1 MSKIMRSAVALLLVL
16 VCANT
21 NYVAFAVMENEG
33 NFPEPLIGE
42 EVETVDL
49 IEKTEIT
56 AASFVTLGAD
66 NDISESKEEVI
77 NLSEMAYVALDD
89 SQNVIDDNISCSR
102 ATTSVSW
109 SVKANILKEANT
121 TFPMEAGECVT
132 INCSYTPRWAD
143 VEFGLIA
150 PDNRFYYLPGENG
163 SINRAIR
170 IDERG
175 EYRFGVYNKSSNT
188 VSVTGFIEY

>member
-1 MSKIMRSAVALLLVL
+1 MGKTMRFAVALLLVL
-16 VCANT
+16 VCANS
-21 NYVAFAVMENEG
+21 VVFAVVADDG
-33 NFPEPLIGE
+33 DFPEPLIGE
-42 EVETVDL
+42 EVEKINL
-49 IEKTEIT
+49 IEKIEIT
-56 AASFVTLGAD
+56 LTNDVKLRAD
-66 NDISESKEEVI
+66 NNIPDAKEEVI
-77 NLSEMAYVALDD
+77 NLLDMAYVVLDG
-89 SQNVIDDNISCSR
+89 SQSVIDDKLSYSR

-109 SVKANILKEANT
+109 SVKANLQKKADT

-143 VEFGLIA
+143 VDFGLIA
-150 PDNRFYYLPGENG
+150 PDNRFYYLPGEEG

-188 VSVTGFIEY
+188 VSVTGFVEY

>member
-56 AASFVTLGAD
+56 AASCVTLGAD

-163 SINRAIR
+163 SINRAFR

>member
-1 MSKIMRSAVALLLVL
+1 MGKVMRSVVALLLVL
-16 VCANT
+16 ACTNAND
-21 NYVAFAVMENEG
+21 VAFAAMENERD
-33 NFPEPLIGE
+33 FPEPLIGE

-49 IEKTEIT
+49 IEKIEIT
-56 AASFVTLGAD
+56 AASCITSGAN

-89 SQNVIDDNISCSR
+89 SQNVIDDNLSYSR

-121 TFPMEAGECVT
+121 SFPMEAGECVT

-143 VEFGLIA
+143 VDFGLIA
-150 PDNRFYYLPGENG
+150 PDNRFYYLPGEEG

-188 VSVTGFIEY
+188 VSATGFIEY

>member
-1 MSKIMRSAVALLLVL
+1 MGKVMRSVVALLLVL
-16 VCANT
+16 VCASS
-21 NYVAFAVMENEG
+21 VAFAVVADDG
-33 NFPEPLIGE
+33 DFPEPLIGE
-42 EVETVDL
+42 EVEATDL
-49 IEKTEIT
+49 IEKIEIT
-56 AASFVTLGAD
+56 SENRVKLRAN
-66 NDISESKEEVI
+66 NDTSKVEGVI
-77 NLSEMAYVALDD
+77 NLSDMAYGGLDD
-89 SQNVIDDNISCSR
+89 SHSVIDDRLSYSR

-109 SVKANILKEANT
+109 SVKANLLKKADT

-143 VEFGLIA
+143 VDFGLIA
-150 PDNRFYYLPGENG
+150 PNNRFYYLPGEEG

-175 EYRFGVYNKSSNT
+175 EYRFGIYNKSSNT

>member
-1 MSKIMRSAVALLLVL
+1 MGKTMRFAVALLLVL
-16 VCANT
+16 VCANS
-21 NYVAFAVMENEG
+21 VAFAVVADDG
-33 NFPEPLIGE
+33 DFPEPLIGE
-42 EVETVDL
+42 EVEATDL
-49 IEKTEIT
+49 IEKIEIT
-56 AASFVTLGAD
+56 SENRVKLRAN
-66 NDISESKEEVI
+66 NDTSKVEGVI
-77 NLSEMAYVALDD
+77 NLSDMAYVVLDD
-89 SQNVIDDNISCSR
+89 SHSVIDDRLSYLR

-109 SVKANILKEANT
+109 SVKANLLKKADT

-143 VEFGLIA
+143 VDFGLIA
-150 PDNRFYYLPGENG
+150 PDNRFYYLSGKEG

-188 VSVTGFIEY
+188 VSVSGFIEY

>member
-1 MSKIMRSAVALLLVL
+1 MGKVMRSAVALLLVL
-16 VCANT
+16 ACT
-21 NYVAFAVMENEG
+21 NNVTFAAMENEG
-33 NFPEPLIGE
+33 EFPEPLIGE

-49 IEKTEIT
+49 IEKIEIT
-56 AASFVTLGAD
+56 AASCITLGAD
-66 NDISESKEEVI
+66 NDISESKEGVI
-77 NLSEMAYVALDD
+77 NLSDMAYVALDD
-89 SQNVIDDNISCSR
+89 SQNIVDDNLSYSR

-143 VEFGLIA
+143 VDFGLVA
-150 PDNRFYYLPGENG
+150 PDDRFYYLPGEEG

>member
-1 MSKIMRSAVALLLVL
+1 MGKVMRSVVALLLVL
-16 VCANT
+16 VCASS
-21 NYVAFAVMENEG
+21 VAFAVVADDG
-33 NFPEPLIGE
+33 DFPEPLIGE
-42 EVETVDL
+42 EVEATDL
-49 IEKTEIT
+49 IEKIEIT
-56 AASFVTLGAD
+56 SENRVKLRAN
-66 NDISESKEEVI
+66 NDTSKVEGVI
-77 NLSEMAYVALDD
+77 NLSDMAYVVLDD
-89 SQNVIDDNISCSR
+89 SHSVIDDRLSYSR

-109 SVKANILKEANT
+109 SVKANLLKKADT

-143 VEFGLIA
+143 VDFGLIA
-150 PDNRFYYLPGENG
+150 PNNRFYYLPGEEG

-175 EYRFGVYNKSSNT
+175 EYRFGIYNKSSNT

>member
-1 MSKIMRSAVALLLVL
+1 MSKVIRVTIALLLVL
-16 VCANT
+16 GCANS
-21 NYVAFAVMENEG
+21 VAFAVTEDKG
-33 NFPEPLIGE
+33 AFSEPLIGE
-42 EVETVDL
+42 DVEAVDL
-49 IEKTEIT
+49 IEKIEIV
-56 AASFVTLGAD
+56 SEECIKLKE
-66 NDISESKEEVI
+66 NEDIV
-77 NLSEMAYVALDD
+77 NLSDLAYVVLDD
-89 SQNVIDDNISCSR
+89 SYNVIDDNLSQSR

-109 SVKANILKEANT
+109 SVQANRLKKAND

-150 PDNRFYYLPGENG
+150 PDNRFYYLPGEEG
-163 SINRAIR
+163 SINRVIR

-175 EYRFGVYNKSSNT
+175 EYRFGVYNKSGNT

>member
-1 MSKIMRSAVALLLVL
+1 MGRVMRSAVALLLVL
-16 VCANT
+16 ACT
-21 NYVAFAVMENEG
+21 NNVAFAVMEVEG
-33 NFPEPLIGE
+33 DFPKPLIGE

-49 IEKTEIT
+49 IEKIEFT
-56 AASFVTLGAD
+56 AASCATLGAD
-66 NDISESKEEVI
+66 NDISEEKVI
-77 NLSEMAYVALDD
+77 NLSDMAYMALDD
-89 SQNVIDDNISCSR
+89 SRNVIDDNLSCSR

-121 TFPMEAGECVT
+121 TFPLEAGECVT

-143 VEFGLIA
+143 VDFGLIA
-150 PDNRFYYLPGENG
+150 PDNRFYYLPGEGG

>member
-1 MSKIMRSAVALLLVL
+1 MAGCTVKITGELLVL
-16 VCANT
+16 VCT
-21 NYVAFAVMENEG
+21 NNVVFAVMENEVD
-33 NFPEPLIGE
+33 FPEPLIGK
-42 EVETVDL
+42 EVEAVDS
-49 IEKTEIT
+49 IEKVEI
-56 AASFVTLGAD
+56 AVASCVTLGAD

-77 NLSEMAYVALDD
+77 NLSEMAYMDLDD
-89 SQNVIDDNISCSR
+89 SQNVIDDNLSYSR

-143 VEFGLIA
+143 VDFGLIA
-150 PDNRFYYLPGENG
+150 PNNRFYYLPGEEG

>member
-1 MSKIMRSAVALLLVL
+1 MGKTMRFAVALLLVL
-16 VCANT
+16 VCANS
-21 NYVAFAVMENEG
+21 VVFAVVADDG
-33 NFPEPLIGE
+33 DFPEPLIGE
-42 EVETVDL
+42 EVEKINL
-49 IEKTEIT
+49 IEKIEIT
-56 AASFVTLGAD
+56 LTNDVKLRAD
-66 NDISESKEEVI
+66 NNIPDAKEEVI
-77 NLSEMAYVALDD
+77 NLLDMAYVVLDG
-89 SQNVIDDNISCSR
+89 SQSVIDDKLSYSR

-109 SVKANILKEANT
+109 SVKANILKKADT

-143 VEFGLIA
+143 VDFGLIA
-150 PDNRFYYLPGENG
+150 PDNRFYYLPGEEG

-188 VSVTGFIEY
+188 VSVTGFVEY

>member
-1 MSKIMRSAVALLLVL
+1 MSKVMRSAVALLLVL
-16 VCANT
+16 VCT
-21 NYVAFAVMENEG
+21 NNVAFAVMEDEG
-33 NFPEPLIGE
+33 EFPESLIGD

-49 IEKTEIT
+49 IEKIEIT
-56 AASFVTLGAD
+56 VARCGTLGA
-66 NDISESKEEVI
+66 NNNISESKEEFI
-77 NLSEMAYVALDD
+77 NLSDMAYMALDD
-89 SQNVIDDNISCSR
+89 SQNVIDDNLSYSR

-143 VEFGLIA
+143 VDFGLIA
-150 PDNRFYYLPGENG
+150 PDNRFYYLPGEEG

-175 EYRFGVYNKSSNT
+175 EYRFGVYNRSSNT
-188 VSVTGFIEY
+188 VSVSGFIEY

>member
-1 MSKIMRSAVALLLVL
+1 MLFRSV
-16 VCANT
+16 
-21 NYVAFAVMENEG
+21 
-33 NFPEPLIGE
+33 
-42 EVETVDL
+42 
-49 IEKTEIT
+49 
-56 AASFVTLGAD
+56 
-66 NDISESKEEVI
+66 KEDVI
-77 NLSEMAYVALDD
+77 NLSDMAYVVLDD
-89 SQNVIDDNISCSR
+89 SQNVIDDNLIYSR

-121 TFPMEAGECVT
+121 SFPMEAGECVT

-143 VEFGLIA
+143 VDFGLIA
-150 PDNRFYYLPGENG
+150 PDNRFYYLPGEEG

>member
-1 MSKIMRSAVALLLVL
+1 MGKVMRSAMALLLVL
-16 VCANT
+16 ACVNAN
-21 NYVAFAVMENEG
+21 NVAFAAMENEG
-33 NFPEPLIGE
+33 DFPEPLIGE
-42 EVETVDL
+42 EVEAVDM
-49 IEKTEIT
+49 IEKIEIKE
-56 AASFVTLGAD
+56 ASCVTLEVN
-66 NDISESKEEVI
+66 NDIFESKKEVI
-77 NLSEMAYVALDD
+77 DLSDMAYVALDD
-89 SQNVIDDNISCSR
+89 SQNVIDGNLSYSR

-109 SVKANILKEANT
+109 SVKANILKKANT

-132 INCSYTPRWAD
+132 INCSYTPRWAEVD
-143 VEFGLIA
+143 FGLIA
-150 PDNRFYYLPGENG
+150 PDNRFYYLPGEEG

>member
-1 MSKIMRSAVALLLVL
+1 MALLLVL

-56 AASFVTLGAD
+56 AASCVTLGAD

-77 NLSEMAYVALDD
+77 NLSEMAYVALDG
-89 SQNVIDDNISCSR
+89 SQNVIDDNLSYSR

-150 PDNRFYYLPGENG
+150 PDNRFYYLPGEDG
-163 SINRAIR
+163 SINRTIR

-175 EYRFGVYNKSSNT
+175 EYRFVVYNKSGNT
-188 VSVTGFIEY
+188 VSISGFIEY